1 MQALEAGATD
11 FLPKRPQSLEMQVR
25 LRNLVRLGVAVRK
38 LNDPAADFTSEV
50 AAQAVAAST

>member
-1 MQALEAGATD
+1 
-11 FLPKRPQSLEMQVR
+11 MQVR